1 MTTSPDAAAV
11 PGGDVGRHRVP
22 APLLMLG
29 ASLLFAT
36 MGACVKFASAQYAA
50 GEIVLYRSLVGI
62 GVTAISARAAGIAL
76 RTPVPG
82 MHLWRSLS
90 GVTAL
95 CLWFY
100 SIGGLPL
107 ATAMT
112 LNAMSSVWMA
122 VFMLG
127 GALIFGAPNR
137 IDGRLVAAV
146 LAGFAGVALV
156 LQPTMAA
163 EQLWYGLCGLLS
175 GMLAALAYLQV
186 KALGRAGEPE
196 LRVVFYFSLGGIVA
210 GLAMAPFTGGLHA
223 HSAGG
228 VGLLLAIGVL
238 ATAAQLMMTRAY
250 AIGRTLGNAALQY
263 LGIAFSSLLGLWLFG
278 DVLTWPAVAGMLL
291 IVGAGLASTV
301 VSLRGKTEPVHP
313 TDP

>member
-1 MTTSPDAAAV
+1 MTTSPDGPA
-11 PGGDVGRHRVP
+11 PGTVTRRAVP

-36 MGACVKFASAQYAA
+36 MGACVKLASEQYAA
-50 GEIVLYRSLVGI
+50 GEIVLYRSLIGI
-62 GVTAISARAAGIAL
+62 GVTALSARATGLAL

-82 MHLWRSLS
+82 MHAWRSLS

-100 SIGGLPL
+100 ALGGLPL

-127 GALIFGAPNR
+127 GALMLGAGNR

-146 LAGFAGVALV
+146 LAGFGGVALV
-156 LQPTMAA
+156 LQPTIADQ
-163 EQLWYGLCGLLS
+163 QLWHGLCGLLS

-210 GLAMAPFTGGLHA
+210 GLATTPFTGGLHA
-223 HSAGG
+223 HDGRG
-228 VGLLLAIGVL
+228 VVLLLAIGTL
-238 ATAAQLMMTRAY
+238 ATLAQLLLTRAY

-263 LGIAFSSLLGLWLFG
+263 LGIAFSSLLGIWLFG

-291 IVGAGLASTV
+291 IVGAGMASTV
-301 VSLRGKTEPVHP
+301 VSLRTRTEPVHP